1 MLSVGPSPILLWR
14 SPVSMRKSY
23 NGLAALVYQAGHAL
37 TDGAHYVF
45 VNREATQVKILRW
58 DGDGLAIWGKR
69 LEKGRFRVPEPR
81 DGRIEL
87 DRRSLSLLL
96 EGVVP
101 LRLSPRFKLPE
112 EGGKY
117 FSK

>member
-23 NGLAALVYQAGHAL
+23 NGLAALVYQAGRAPM
-37 TDGAHYVF
+37 DGAHYVF

-58 DGDGLAIWGKR
+58 DGDGLSIWGKR
-69 LEKGRFRVPEPR
+69 LERGRFRVPEPR

-87 DRRSLSLLL
+87 DRRALSLLL

-101 LRLSPRFKLPE
+101 LRLSPRFRLPCDE
-112 EGGKY
+112 EK
-117 FSK
+117 

>member
-23 NGLAALVYQAGHAL
+23 HGLAALVYQAARSPL
-37 TDGAHYVF
+37 DGTYYVF
-45 VNREATQVKILRW
+45 VNREATQVKILHW
-58 DGDGLAIWGKR
+58 DGDGLAIWGKF

-81 DGRIEL
+81 DGRVEL
-87 DRRSLSLLL
+87 DRRELALLL

-101 LRLSPRFKLPE
+101 LRLSPRFRAPA
-112 EGGKY
+112 
-117 FSK
+117 

>member
-1 MLSVGPSPILLWR
+1 
-14 SPVSMRKSY
+14 MRKSY
-23 NGLAALVYQAGHAL
+23 SGLAALVYQAGR
-37 TDGAHYVF
+37 TPVDGAHYVF

-58 DGDGLAIWGKR
+58 EGDGLAIWGKR

-87 DRRSLSLLL
+87 DRRALSLLL

-101 LRLSPRFKLPE
+101 LKMAPRYSASAAAK
-112 EGGKY
+112 KY
-117 FSK
+117 F